1 MGYAKRYLLATTLL
15 MLVSSSVLP
24 ALSEGP
30 AGIDPTGVVLQ
41 KGQTATLELDVIQD
55 SVVLSSTLDVVGG
68 PTFDE
73 RMVHAGSDTTLGFHG
88 SVPFAYPQPDL
99 SWYLGDQLG
108 GEDLDN
114 GTTVDGATI
123 VTTAAQYA
131 YQLFLLDID
140 PSGLYGLNVT
150 WTGSGNATR
159 DNKTLPGAS
168 LYAYGNATAEWLI
181 VDSYDGGLD
190 TQRTLHGDPGMMP
203 AHLVNRTLTGQLKII
218 LLVVTNIDTNATLVT
233 DAISIGLTY
242 VSYPRPQLDVGG
254 DGLIEWSF
262 GTNLSMGSLGYLDG
276 FVGDVY
282 QVPITI
288 PLGGGSDTSAEIL
301 LPEGLVGVT
310 EASVDYLAYPST
322 GERSSNGND
331 VRVDANFN
339 SDPMQVTDIPVL
351 SHQKRSSVLL
361 TDVTKHNVTD
371 QRMEVADDTFTMGIG
386 NTPGPQALAQ
396 TFIPSH
402 SGPINGIDVY
412 IRGSIESPGDLTL
425 VLLETTAG
433 VPTGNALRTK
443 TLSASQINDLSW
455 NHFSLDPVWLRDD
468 KIYAFSLQAL
478 DPDGYLSNWIPG
490 YNISGSYSA
499 GLMFQSNS
507 LNGSAGWTSTP
518 FDMCFRTYMDM
529 PIGDNDA
536 TNLEVMG
543 WPGNL
548 DDDRVYFNISLFEY
562 IDGNWTFDVF
572 NNNNFSV
579 TFNWSAWT
587 QYHLFAESPS
597 IDVGDDGTVEW
608 TGDNVSGTETIDIT
622 MGLNRVFGGT
632 EWPLTEVDDYGN
644 VFYRIP
650 LNISTTS
657 EGDVELRNLVVHY
670 HGVITTS
677 DLSRVINEKKDM
689 GTADAGGIVKVP
701 INITSKTGGTFNVT
715 SVDILY
721 DLPPHSLHIDDIDIP
736 EDGKVELV
744 LDTVI
749 FDDFDNNKLNYT
761 LWRESGHENVTANL
775 SEANIITFSGPANWS
790 GKAVFHIQMW
800 DTNNLTN
807 RTNTFNVTILAV
819 NDPPVLFGLEDQIV
833 LFDVPKE
840 LPVQLLDNDD
850 TLEEI
855 TITTN
860 SPRVWFNRDNLTIE
874 FLYPNNSVDEEVEVD
889 VFDGTDHVLYW
900 INVTAIESNEPPVMA
915 LPESFDITLDAEGTL
930 DLRNSAT
937 DLESSP
943 EDLVWSIVSFSA
955 GVVVVIHDGHLLQVV
970 PVATVKSNETVV
982 LTVTDPDDN
991 SVQGELTIRIRDV
1004 GRHPPVILRGDDALP
1019 GVIKVEKGGDVVINL
1034 ALQKYWYDQEDYN
1047 RPEVMTWEVT
1057 SLRPS
1062 LFTAEMGTD
1071 NKLMITSLGRTGAG
1085 YLTLV
1090 LKDSE
1095 QGVSSTESLRVEVVE
1110 PASETSS
1117 WLTWVVAAIVLILVV
1132 GLLLV
1137 VSRKRGEPRPRPM
1150 PIEPSG
1156 AVAAAPATATP
1167 APAAGPDA
1175 PEESTGEP
1183 APTEAAIPGKIV
1195 EVLVIHESTS
1205 LMTQMTGD
1213 EEHALSDEKEDDL
1226 IEKSTLFAQ
1235 ERFEG
1240 ANVGAIKA
1248 FKFNG
1253 TEVLVGKGMNYFLV
1267 ARCTG
1272 NEFEDVASEMKRSI
1286 INLDVGLGDRL
1297 QKWYPGQ
1304 KVSPMEAEIR
1314 ELLSE

>member
-1 MGYAKRYLLATTLL
+1 MGYAKRYLLAATLL
-15 MLVSSSVLP
+15 MLVTSTMMP
-24 ALSEGP
+24 AFSEDP
-30 AGIDPTGVVLQ
+30 AGIDPPGVILPG
-41 KGQTATLELDVIQD
+41 KGQTATMELDVIQD
-55 SVVLSSTLDVVGG
+55 SVVLSSTLDVMGG
-68 PTFDE
+68 PTYDE
-73 RMVHAGSDTTLGFHG
+73 RTVHAGSDTTLGFHG

-99 SWYLGDQLG
+99 SWYLGEQLG
-108 GEDLDN
+108 AEDLDN

-140 PSGLYGLNVT
+140 PSGLYELNVT
-150 WTGSGNATR
+150 WTGSANATR
-159 DNKTLPGAS
+159 DNKTLPGAT
-168 LYAYGNATAEWLI
+168 LYAYGNATAEWLF
-181 VDSYDGGLD
+181 VASYNGGLD
-190 TQRTLHGDPGMMP
+190 TQRTLHGGPGMMP
-203 AHLVNRTLTGQLKII
+203 AHLVNRTLTGQLKVI

-233 DAISIGLTY
+233 DAISIGVTY
-242 VSYPRPQLDVGG
+242 VSYPKPQLDVGG

-262 GTNLSMGSLGYLDG
+262 GTNVSMGSLGYLDG

-282 QVPITI
+282 EVPITF
-288 PLGGGSDTSAEIL
+288 PPGGGHDTSAEIL
-301 LPEGLVGVT
+301 LPVGLVGVT
-310 EASVDYLAYPST
+310 DASVDYLAYPSI
-322 GERSSNGND
+322 GERSNKGND
-331 VRVDANFN
+331 VRVDPLVG
-339 SDPMQVTDIPVL
+339 SLPMQVTDIPVL

-371 QRMEVADDTFTMGIG
+371 QRMEVSDYVLNLGIG
-386 NTPGPQALAQ
+386 NTPTPQSLAQ
-396 TFIPSH
+396 TFSPSH
-402 SGPINGIDVY
+402 DGPINGIDIY
-412 IRGSIESPGDLTL
+412 IKSPIETPGDLTL
-425 VLLETTAG
+425 RLLETTGGA
-433 VPTGNALRTK
+433 PTGNILRAK
-443 TLSASQINDLSW
+443 TLNASHINDLSW
-455 NHFSLDPVWLRDD
+455 NHFPLDPVWLREGE
-468 KIYAFSLQAL
+468 IYAFSLHAL
-478 DPDGYLSNWIPG
+478 SASGFLSSWIPG
-490 YNISGSYSA
+490 YNVSGSYSD
-499 GLMFQSNS
+499 GLMYQSSS
-507 LNGSAGWTSTP
+507 LNGSAAWIPSP
-518 FDMCFRTYMDM
+518 YDICFRTYMDL
-529 PIGDNDA
+529 PIGDTGA

-543 WPGNL
+543 QLGNL
-548 DDDRVYFNISLFEY
+548 DDDRVYFNISVFDY
-562 IDGNWTFDVF
+562 YQGNWTFNVF
-572 NNNNFSV
+572 NHNNFSV

-608 TGDNVSGTETIDIT
+608 TGENVSATETIDIR
-622 MGLNRVFGGT
+622 MGLHRVFGGT
-632 EWPLTEVDDYGN
+632 GWPLTEVDDYGN

-670 HGVITTS
+670 HGIITTS

-689 GTADAGGIVKVP
+689 GTPDADGIVKVP
-701 INITSKTGGTFNVT
+701 INISSITGGTFNVT

-721 DLPPHSLHIDDIDIP
+721 DLPPHSLHIDDIEMP
-736 EDGKVELV
+736 EDGEVELA

-749 FDDFDNNKLNYT
+749 FDDFDNNNLNYT
-761 LWRESGHENVTANL
+761 LFRESGHENVTANL
-775 SEANIITFSGPANWS
+775 SETDTITFSGPANWS

-819 NDPPVLFGLEDQIV
+819 NDPPVLFGLEDQVVV
-833 LFDVPKE
+833 LFDMPKE
-840 LPVQLLDNDD
+840 LPVQLLDNDN

-855 TITTN
+855 TITTD
-860 SPRVWFNRDNLTIE
+860 SPRVWFDRDNVTIE

-900 INVTAIESNEPPVMA
+900 INVTAIKSNEPPVMA
-915 LPESFDITLDAEGTL
+915 LPESFEISLDAQGTL
-930 DLRNSAT
+930 DLRSSAT

-943 EDLVWSIVSFSA
+943 EDLVWSIVSFSE
-955 GVVVVIHDGHLLQVV
+955 GVVVAIHDGHLLQVI

-991 SVQGELTIRIRDV
+991 TVQGELTIRIRDV

-1062 LFTAEMGTD
+1062 LFTAEIGTD
-1071 NKLMITSLGRTGAG
+1071 NKLIITSLGRTGAG
-1085 YLTLV
+1085 YMTLV

-1095 QGVSSTESLRVEVVE
+1095 QGVSSTESVRVEVVE

-1117 WLTWVVAAIVLILVV
+1117 WLTWVVAAIVVILVV

-1137 VSRKRGEPRPRPM
+1137 FSRKRGEPRPRPM

-1156 AVAAAPATATP
+1156 AVAAAPA
-1167 APAAGPDA
+1167 PAAGPDV

-1183 APTEAAIPGKIV
+1183 APPEAAIPGKIV
-1195 EVLVIHESTS
+1195 QVLVIHESTS

-1213 EEHALSDEKEDDL
+1213 EEFALSDEKEDDL
-1226 IEKSTLFAQ
+1226 IEQSTMFAQ

-1240 ANVGAIKA
+1240 ANVGTIKA

-1272 NEFEDVASEMKRSI
+1272 NEFDDVASEMKRSI
-1286 INLDVGLGDRL
+1286 INMDVGLGDRL
-1297 QKWYPGQ
+1297 KKWYPGQ
-1304 KVSPMEAEIR
+1304 KVSPMEAEVR